1 MGCVHPGCGV
11 CMGAGQAAEPA
22 GIHTCTSPLSY
33 VLPSTT
39 PPPTPPPG
47 RTEAKLYPESHL
59 SLNDL
64 ISEPVR
70 NVLERLSAKN
80 KIMRCVFSHLARM
93 SLETYASLVYGP
105 CPQTC
110 PENGDTASPQSWAVT
125 CSNLADNHWLFSI
138 RLRHD
143 LCLGGLRS
151 PSGRR
156 GVGTIFP
163 EDGFPVA
170 WQAETA
176 TWRGRGRLSAS
187 VVQGK
192 QGCGDTAVCR
202 PLVDSSC
209 VTEPSRMETS
219 FAQSSRLSS
228 GGYLNCKHS
237 APLQSHVT
245 GA

>member
-1 MGCVHPGCGV
+1 MRGSHQGQGLAELSRVTRGTREQGTAGMGCEHPGCGV
-11 CMGAGQAAEPA
+11 CVGVGQAAEPA

-39 PPPTPPPG
+39 PPTPPPR

-80 KIMRCVFSHLARM
+80 KIMKCVFSHLARM

-110 PENGDTASPQSWAVT
+110 PENRDTVSPQSWAVT

-138 RLRHD
+138 RLRYD
-143 LCLGGLRS
+143 LCLEGLRS

-156 GVGTIFP
+156 GSWAG
-163 EDGFPVA
+163 
-170 WQAETA
+170 W
-176 TWRGRGRLSAS
+176 
-187 VVQGK
+187 
-192 QGCGDTAVCR
+192 
-202 PLVDSSC
+202 
-209 VTEPSRMETS
+209 
-219 FAQSSRLSS
+219 
-228 GGYLNCKHS
+228 
-237 APLQSHVT
+237 
-245 GA
+245 

>member
-1 MGCVHPGCGV
+1 MSIQGVGCAWGPGRL
-11 CMGAGQAAEPA
+11 QSRLESTPA
-22 GIHTCTSPLSY
+22 RP
-33 VLPSTT
+33 PSAMCYQVP

-80 KIMRCVFSHLARM
+80 KIMKCVFSHLARM

-138 RLRHD
+138 GLRHD

-156 GVGTIFP
+156 GSWAG
-163 EDGFPVA
+163 
-170 WQAETA
+170 W
-176 TWRGRGRLSAS
+176 
-187 VVQGK
+187 
-192 QGCGDTAVCR
+192 
-202 PLVDSSC
+202 
-209 VTEPSRMETS
+209 
-219 FAQSSRLSS
+219 
-228 GGYLNCKHS
+228 
-237 APLQSHVT
+237 
-245 GA
+245 